1 MEAKNMNFITD
12 GVAVRTIS
20 LIIDFYKRM
29 IDFPQGLTDDEP
41 LHFFNTYSSFPLL
54 ISSLSQMK
62 QTLPHLDHL

>member
-29 IDFPQGLTDDEP
+29 IEFPQGLTDEP
-41 LHFFNTYSSFPLL
+41 LHVFNTYSSFLLL

-62 QTLPHLDHL
+62 QTLLHLDHL

>member
-20 LIIDFYKRM
+20 LIIDFYKQM
-29 IDFPQGLTDDEP
+29 IEFPQGLTDEP
-41 LHFFNTYSSFPLL
+41 LHFFNKYSSFLLL

>member
-29 IDFPQGLTDDEP
+29 IEFPQGLTDEP
-41 LHFFNTYSSFPLL
+41 LDFFNTYSSFLLL

-62 QTLPHLDHL
+62 QTLLHLDHL

>member
-29 IDFPQGLTDDEP
+29 IEFPQGLTDEP
-41 LHFFNTYSSFPLL
+41 LHFFNTYSSFLLL

>member
-1 MEAKNMNFITD
+1 MEAKNMNFIID

-29 IDFPQGLTDDEP
+29 IEFPQGLTDEP
-41 LHFFNTYSSFPLL
+41 LHFFNTYSSFLLL

-62 QTLPHLDHL
+62 QTLLHLDHL